1 MFRDHS
7 FACPTAV
14 ARVRDT
20 GCASRGIEKESR
32 MRTSNGCDGLGRTG
46 LGTLRLDGWL
56 SLLLVLALLPF
67 PGSAAALAQQAT
79 GEPLQVVVVE
89 GEGSINNIREMTMRS
104 PVVRVVDAAGKP
116 VAGAAV
122 SFTTPAMGASAI
134 FVDGGN
140 QATVTTDDKGIA
152 RVQGM
157 RPNNIV
163 GNFEIRVTASQG
175 GNRATA
181 RISQTNAAPAAPSG
195 GGGGK
200 AVLILLLLA
209 GGGAAAAAAALGGG
223 GSSTPSTP
231 TPPTPTP
238 PAVTITAGSPTFGAP

>member
-1 MFRDHS
+1 L
-7 FACPTAV
+7 
-14 ARVRDT
+14 RV
-20 GCASRGIEKESR
+20 
-32 MRTSNGCDGLGRTG
+32 DGFLA
-46 LGTLRLDGWL
+46 
-56 SLLLVLALLPF
+56 LLLVLALLPF
-67 PGSAAALAQQAT
+67 PANAGALAQQAA
-79 GEPLQVVVVE
+79 GGPLQVVVVE

-116 VAGAAV
+116 VPGAAV

-163 GNFEIRVTASQG
+163 GNFDIRVTASQG

-181 RISQTNAAPAAPSG
+181 RIAQTNAAPAASSG
-195 GGGGK
+195 GGGSK

-223 GSSTPSTP
+223 GGGSPNPTNP

>member
-1 MFRDHS
+1 
-7 FACPTAV
+7 
-14 ARVRDT
+14 
-20 GCASRGIEKESR
+20 
-32 MRTSNGCDGLGRTG
+32 MRTSNGWNGLGEAGWKRW
-46 LGTLRLDGWL
+46 RVDGWL
-56 SLLLVLALLPF
+56 SLLLVLALLPL
-67 PGSAAALAQQAT
+67 PVHAGALAQQAV
-79 GEPLQVVVVE
+79 GEPLQVVVLE
-89 GEGSINNIREMTMRS
+89 GGGSINNIREMTMRS
-104 PVVRVVDAAGKP
+104 PVVRVVDAAGRP
-116 VAGAAV
+116 VPGAAV

-157 RPNNIV
+157 RPNNVV

-181 RISQTNAAPAAPSG
+181 RIAQTNAAPAASSG

-223 GSSTPSTP
+223 GGGSPNPTTP

>member
-1 MFRDHS
+1 
-7 FACPTAV
+7 
-14 ARVRDT
+14 
-20 GCASRGIEKESR
+20 
-32 MRTSNGCDGLGRTG
+32 MRTSNGWNGLGEADWKRW
-46 LGTLRLDGWL
+46 RVDGWL

-67 PGSAAALAQQAT
+67 PANAGALAQQAV
-79 GEPLQVVVVE
+79 GEPLQVVVLE

-116 VAGAAV
+116 VPGAAV

-157 RPNNIV
+157 RPNNVV
-163 GNFEIRVTASQG
+163 GNFEIRVTASLG

-181 RISQTNAAPAAPSG
+181 RIAQTNAAPAATSG

-223 GSSTPSTP
+223 GGSSTPSNPTP